1 MAPRLILPNAHK
13 SAGRHTPIAAVGV
26 EGTVGRMPTFNDL
39 ALYTPRLLLRPL
51 RPSDAPT
58 VFAMF
63 TDARFMEFVTSP
75 PFRSID
81 AAHDLVSRD
90 MTAMAAGERLR
101 LGLERVEDGAL
112 IGDCTL
118 FNLDKESR
126 RAEIGYGL
134 FGSAFGQGYMHEAL
148 ISLLGYGFSVLGLNR
163 VQAEIDPKN
172 INSAKSLD
180 RIGFAREG
188 LLRGTWIFDG
198 IVSDSAIYGLLRS
211 DWKKLLLDG
220 VSDAARI

>member
-1 MAPRLILPNAHK
+1 
-13 SAGRHTPIAAVGV
+13 
-26 EGTVGRMPTFNDL
+26 MPTFNDL
-39 ALYTPRLLLRPL
+39 ALHTPRLLLRPL
-51 RPSDAPT
+51 RPSDAQA

-63 TDARFMEFVTSP
+63 TDDRFMEFVTSP
-75 PFRSID
+75 PFRSIN

-90 MTAMAAGERLR
+90 MVAMMAGERLR

-112 IGDCTL
+112 IGNCTL
-118 FNLDKESR
+118 FNLDQESR
-126 RAEIGYGL
+126 KAEIGYGL

-172 INSAKSLD
+172 TSSAKSLE

-188 LLRGTWIFDG
+188 LLRETWISNG
-198 IVSDSAIYGLLRS
+198 VVSDSVIYGLLRS
-211 DWKKLLLDG
+211 DWKKHQLDG
-220 VSDAARI
+220 VSNSARI